1 MLKICISFDYDT
13 PIGYNESYYIKH
25 LPFDAEIVGTNKLLK
40 ILTDYNIKATFGI
53 VAKILNKND
62 HHKKFA
68 DQIKIV
74 HKAGHEICSH
84 SYSHKYLPSLP
95 KSILIDEIKL
105 SKYILEDYLQSSI
118 SGFIPPFN
126 RPMTFINK
134 GALSISEL
142 LGLHGRGIAINTM
155 GKIISLL
162 KTCDYKWARVS
173 FEPKIDQLIRSVL
186 PKPRRLI
193 QPFYYKSILTI
204 PLHSTGF
211 GSYTQNI
218 ISTNLGKNKIICIYA
233 HPHQA
238 LNKNNNQNVS
248 RLSQMLQM
256 FDNERSEG
264 LLDYIRMD
272 EVVNYI

>member
-53 VAKILNKND
+53 VAKILKKND
-62 HHKKFA
+62 CYEKFA
-68 DQIKIV
+68 DQIKTIHNV
-74 HKAGHEICSH
+74 GHEICSH

-95 KSILIDEIKL
+95 KSVLIDEIKL

-142 LGLHGRGIAINTM
+142 LGLHNRGFAINTM
-155 GKIISLL
+155 DKIISLL
-162 KTCDYKWARVS
+162 KFRES
-173 FEPKIDQLIRSVL
+173 FRNI
-186 PKPRRLI
+186 
-193 QPFYYKSILTI
+193 FYHFHT
-204 PLHSTGF
+204 T
-211 GSYTQNI
+211 
-218 ISTNLGKNKIICIYA
+218 
-233 HPHQA
+233 
-238 LNKNNNQNVS
+238 
-248 RLSQMLQM
+248 
-256 FDNERSEG
+256 
-264 LLDYIRMD
+264 
-272 EVVNYI
+272 